1 MVRLVCHGLL
11 MLMLV
16 LNGFGSAAAGVRMA
30 VSVPVDNV
38 TTPAHAKSH
47 HTTAGNTDAAASHAD
62 CTKDC
67 YKTHL
72 PSCAQSCAQGA
83 QAVLSTPLLLMP
95 HCFQT
100 AIGSVIAQGHPRP
113 PLTEKHRPPIV

>member
-1 MVRLVCHGLL
+1 MVRLVCHCLL

-16 LNGFGSAAAGVRMA
+16 LNGVGSAAAGVRMA

-38 TTPAHAKSH
+38 ATHARASSH
-47 HTTAGNTDAAASHAD
+47 HAAADNTDAAASHAD

-67 YKTHL
+67 CKTHL
-72 PSCAQSCAQGA
+72 PNCAQSCAQGA
-83 QAVLSTPLLLMP
+83 QAVFSTQLLMMQQ
-95 HCFQT
+95 CFQA
-100 AIGSVIAQGHPRP
+100 AIESELEQGHPRP